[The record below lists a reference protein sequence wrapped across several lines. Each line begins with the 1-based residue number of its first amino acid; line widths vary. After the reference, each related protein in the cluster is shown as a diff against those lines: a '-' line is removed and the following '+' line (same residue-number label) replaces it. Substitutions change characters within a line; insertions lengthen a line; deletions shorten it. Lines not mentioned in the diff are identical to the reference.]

1 MWIEIELWNL
11 KHPTLF
17 LIQWS
22 LSTITETLKG
32 SGMAKVLENHENI
45 SCSVSC
51 TNQSSGFIGPQNI
64 VRGYG
69 YEFCVSF
76 CAFLFSKTC
85 SCGLAFSESR
95 RTTVSA
101 KNLPCSTQEK
111 DTYILDFAVYM
122 NFATEDVE
130 VKCYC
135 PMHYPL
141 TSGAGMW
148 ICAALRSLIR
158 LSHSLT
164 VNGKQAIFTNTAFV
178 RGQGVW
184 LAHTLML
191 EC

>member
-1 MWIEIELWNL
+1 MKISLMFS
-11 KHPTLF
+11 F
-17 LIQWS
+17 LHKSIFWLHRTSKYCQGLRVW
-22 LSTITETLKG
+22 
-32 SGMAKVLENHENI
+32 VL
-45 SCSVSC
+45 CFFLC
-51 TNQSSGFIGPQNI
+51 F
-64 VRGYG
+64 
-69 YEFCVSF
+69 
-76 CAFLFSKTC
+76 FLFSKTC
-85 SCGLAFSESR
+85 SCLPAFYESR

-101 KNLPCSTQEK
+101 KNLSCFTQEK
-111 DTYILDFAVYM
+111 VTYILEFAVYM
-122 NFATEDVE
+122 NFAAEDIE

-135 PMHYPL
+135 PMLYPL

-164 VNGKQAIFTNTAFV
+164 VNGKQAIFTNTAIV

>member
-1 MWIEIELWNL
+1 MKISLMSSFLHKSIFWLHRTS
-11 KHPTLF
+11 KYSRATGMSFVFLF
-17 LIQWS
+17 
-22 LSTITETLKG
+22 
-32 SGMAKVLENHENI
+32 VL
-45 SCSVSC
+45 
-51 TNQSSGFIGPQNI
+51 
-64 VRGYG
+64 
-69 YEFCVSF
+69 
-76 CAFLFSKTC
+76 FLFSKTC
-85 SCGLAFSESR
+85 SCLLAFYESR

-101 KNLPCSTQEK
+101 KNLSCFTQEK
-111 DTYILDFAVYM
+111 DTYILEFAVYM
-122 NFATEDVE
+122 NFAAEDIE

-135 PMHYPL
+135 PMLYPL

-164 VNGKQAIFTNTAFV
+164 VNGKQAIFTNTAIV